1 VANIGILANIETPA
15 ALANAAAIAGAHP
28 NVWGLQLGLG
38 DLFEPLN
45 IARYD
50 DRNVHATMFAL
61 RIASAQS
68 GCMVYD
74 SAYADVGNLD
84 GYRREALQA
93 RSLGFLGKTCIHPS
107 QIAVANDVFQPN
119 EQEIAWARKV
129 LEASSKNNING
140 AYLVDGVM
148 IDAPF
153 VARARD
159 IIKHAR

>member
-1 VANIGILANIETPA
+1 
-15 ALANAAAIAGAHP
+15 
-28 NVWGLQLGLG
+28 
-38 DLFEPLN
+38 
-45 IARYD
+45 
-50 DRNVHATMFAL
+50 MFAL